1 MEMNIDDVTW
11 KDDIVGVPPVIEN
24 GNVVL
29 PKGPGWGAEINE
41 DFVRAHPP
49 KR

>member
-1 MEMNIDDVTW
+1 MTW
-11 KDDIVGVPPVIEN
+11 KDDIVAAPPVIEN
-24 GNVVL
+24 GDVVL

-41 DFVRAHPP
+41 DFVRAHPL